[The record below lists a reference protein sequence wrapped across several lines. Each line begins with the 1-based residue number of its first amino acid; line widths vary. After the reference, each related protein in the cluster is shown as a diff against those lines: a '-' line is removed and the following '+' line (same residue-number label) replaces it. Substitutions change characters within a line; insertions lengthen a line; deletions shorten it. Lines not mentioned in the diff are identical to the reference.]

1 MMASVPE
8 NPGLTIKGNMSV
20 IWVSI
25 PEIQVNVSRNQ
36 DQGAY
41 HHRPIPDTKKVCMES
56 GPRCLKSRQICTEII
71 VRVPEILD

>member
-8 NPGLTIKGNMSV
+8 NPGLTIKDNMSM

-25 PEIQVNVSRNQ
+25 PEMQVNVPRNQ

-41 HHRPIPDTKKVCMES
+41 YHRQIPKTRTVCMES
-56 GPRCLKSRQICTEII
+56 GPRCLKSRQMHTGNHS
-71 VRVPEILD
+71 LFG